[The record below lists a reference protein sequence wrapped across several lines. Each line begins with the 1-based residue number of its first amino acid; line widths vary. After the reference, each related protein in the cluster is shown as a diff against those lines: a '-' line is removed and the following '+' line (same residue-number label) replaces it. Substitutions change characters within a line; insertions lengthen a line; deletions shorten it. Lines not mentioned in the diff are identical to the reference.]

1 MAITHA
7 LGQLGSTLL
16 AMLHT
21 RLELAAVELEEES
34 HRFLGYLVL
43 ALLSLFLFGIAIALV
58 ALFVI
63 VLFWDTYRLPAIGA
77 LALLFG
83 AAGAIIVLKV
93 KGSIAAKPRLM
104 AATVAELGKDIAL
117 LRHPGGLS
125 HEHD

>member
-7 LGQLGSTLL
+7 LGQLGATLL

-34 HRFLGYLVL
+34 HRFLGYLIL
-43 ALLSLFLFGIAIALV
+43 ALLSLFLLGVAIALV

-63 VLFWDTYRLPAIGA
+63 VLFWDSYRLQAIGG

-83 AAGAIIVLKV
+83 AAAALILLKV
-93 KGSIAAKPRLM
+93 KGSFAAKPRLM

-117 LRHPGGLS
+117 LRHPGAM
-125 HEHD
+125 HE